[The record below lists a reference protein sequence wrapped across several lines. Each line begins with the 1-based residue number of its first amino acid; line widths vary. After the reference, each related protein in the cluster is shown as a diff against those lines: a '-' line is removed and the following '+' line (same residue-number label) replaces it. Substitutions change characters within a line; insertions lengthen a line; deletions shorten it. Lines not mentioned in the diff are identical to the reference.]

1 MPDLGF
7 LVEAFAPAT
16 LLAILVGT
24 TIGIVIGALPGL
36 GSVVGLS
43 ICLPFTFGMDTVP
56 SLALLLGVYCGSVY
70 GGSISAILINSP
82 GTPQSAATMLDGHPM
97 AQRGEGGLALGWATV
112 SSVLGGLISCVVLIV
127 AAPQLAR
134 FATRFGSVE
143 IFALILLALTCI
155 AAVSRGSML
164 KGLAMGAA
172 GLFLSLIG
180 TDPVTG
186 AARFTFDIQFLSAGL
201 DLISVVIGL
210 FALSEA
216 FSRLAMPNTGAPP
229 VANARLEIPKLRE
242 WKGRVGNLLRSSTI
256 GCLIGALPG
265 TGAATAAFI
274 SYASAKQASPR
285 RDNFGKG
292 EPDGLIAAEASN
304 NAVTGSAMIPTLALG
319 IPGDVVTAILLSA
332 MVVHGI
338 TPGVRLMS
346 EHLDVVNAIFVV
358 LILVNLVMFVLAFPI
373 VRLFGKILATPER
386 IIMVGVIVFSLIGA
400 ITVRG
405 NALDGV
411 VAVAFGLIGYGLRL
425 GGFPLA
431 PFVIGL
437 VLGPQ
442 FEQNLRR
449 GLLLNEGDILSFPTA
464 SWIAALIFAV
474 IAILMIAAPL
484 SSLVARRT
492 ETHRR
497 SRGFPEAG
505 PPER

>member
-1 MPDLGF
+1 MSDIAFLG
-7 LVEAFAPAT
+7 EAFAPAT
-16 LLAILVGT
+16 LFAIVIGT
-24 TIGIVIGALPGL
+24 TLGVVIGALPGL

-43 ICLPFTFGMDTVP
+43 ICLPFTFGMETVP

-82 GTPQSAATMLDGHPM
+82 GTPQSAATMLDGYPM
-97 AQRGEGGLALGWATV
+97 AQRGEAGAALGWATAA
-112 SSVLGGLISCVVLIV
+112 SVVGGLISCVVLIL

-143 IFALILLALTCI
+143 VFALILLALTCI
-155 AAVSRGSML
+155 AAVSRGSMV

-172 GLFLSLIG
+172 GLFVALIG

-186 AARFTFDIQFLSAGL
+186 GARFTFGIEFLTAGL

-216 FSRLAMPNTGAPP
+216 FSRLAQRHDGAPS
-229 VANARLEIPKLRE
+229 VAHARLVLPRLSA
-242 WKGRVGNLLRSSTI
+242 WKGRVFNLVRSSFI

-285 RDNFGKG
+285 RENFGKG
-292 EPDGLIAAEASN
+292 EPDGLIAAESAN

-338 TPGVRLMS
+338 TPGVRLMT

-358 LILVNLVMFVLAFPI
+358 LILINIVMLAVAFPI
-373 VRLFGKILATPER
+373 VRAFGKLLSIPEP
-386 IIMVGVIVFSLIGA
+386 IIMVGVIAFSLIGA

-405 NALDGV
+405 NPLDGV
-411 VAVAFGLIGYGLRL
+411 VAVLFGIAGYAFRI

-449 GLLLNEGDILSFPTA
+449 GLLLNDGDILSFPTA
-464 SWIAALIFAV
+464 SWISAVIFAV
-474 IAILMIAAPL
+474 IFILTVAVPLAPYL
-484 SSLVARRT
+484 ARLPT
-492 ETHRR
+492 LGRR
-497 SRGFPEAG
+497 PR
-505 PPER
+505 

>member
-1 MPDLGF
+1 MIDFAF
-7 LVEAFAPAT
+7 LAEALSPAT

-24 TIGIVIGALPGL
+24 TLGVVIGALPGL

-82 GTPQSAATMLDGHPM
+82 GTPQSAATMLDGYPM
-97 AQRGEGGLALGWATV
+97 AQRGEAGMALGWATV
-112 SSVLGGLISCVVLIV
+112 SSVIGGLISCVVLIL

-155 AAVSRGSML
+155 AAVSRGSMI

-172 GLFLSLIG
+172 GLFISLIG

-186 AARFTFDIQFLSAGL
+186 AARFTFDIEFLTAGL

-216 FSRLAMPNTGAPP
+216 FLRLASRHGGAPV
-229 VANARLEIPKLRE
+229 VANARLVIPPLAAWR
-242 WKGRVGNLLRSSTI
+242 GRIVNLLRSSFI

-285 RDNFGKG
+285 RDEFGKG
-292 EPDGLIAAEASN
+292 EPDGLIAAESAN

-358 LILVNLVMFVLAFPI
+358 LIIVNIVMLIVAFPI
-373 VRLFGKILATPER
+373 VRAFGKILSIPEP
-386 IIMVGVIVFSLIGA
+386 IIMVGVVVFSLIGA
-400 ITVRG
+400 VTVRG

-411 VAVAFGLIGYGLRL
+411 VAMLFGVVGYGLRL

-449 GLLLNEGDILSFPTA
+449 GLLLNDGDILQFPTA
-464 SWIAALIFAV
+464 SWISATIFAV
-474 IAILMIAAPL
+474 IALLFVANAARGI
-484 SSLVARRT
+484 VAGLRAR
-492 ETHRR
+492 
-497 SRGFPEAG
+497 PEAADT
-505 PPER
+505 

>member
-1 MPDLGF
+1 VTIDLAF
-7 LVEAFAPAT
+7 LAEAFSPWT
-16 LLAILVGT
+16 LLAIVFGT
-24 TIGIVIGALPGL
+24 VLGVVIGALPGL

-43 ICLPFTFGMDTVP
+43 ICLPFTFGMETVP

-82 GTPQSAATMLDGHPM
+82 GTPQSAATMLDGYPM
-97 AQRGEGGLALGWATV
+97 AERGEAGQALGWATAA
-112 SSVLGGLISCVVLIV
+112 SVVGGLLSCIVLIL

-143 IFALILLALTCI
+143 VFGLILLALTCI
-155 AAVSRGSML
+155 AAVSKGSMV

-172 GLFLSLIG
+172 GLFVALIG

-186 AARFTFDIQFLSAGL
+186 AARFTFGIEFLTAGL

-216 FSRLAMPNTGAPP
+216 FSRLALRRMGAPT
-229 VANARLEIPKLRE
+229 VANARVMLPALRA
-242 WKGRVGNLLRSSTI
+242 WKGRVVNLFRSSFI

-285 RDNFGKG
+285 RDDFGKG
-292 EPDGLIAAEASN
+292 EPDGLIAAESAN

-338 TPGVRLMS
+338 TPGVRLMT

-358 LILVNLVMFVLAFPI
+358 LIIVNIVMLVVAFPI
-373 VRLFGKILATPER
+373 VRAFGRILSVPEP

-411 VAVAFGLIGYGLRL
+411 VAVLFGIIGYALRI

-464 SWIAALIFAV
+464 SWISAV
-474 IAILMIAAPL
+474 IFTTVALLVIANPLKALMTFGRNRQKQ
-484 SSLVARRT
+484 S
-492 ETHRR
+492 
-497 SRGFPEAG
+497 
-505 PPER
+505 

>member
-1 MPDLGF
+1 MIDFAF
-7 LVEAFAPAT
+7 LADAFSPAT
-16 LLAILVGT
+16 LFAIVIGT
-24 TIGIVIGALPGL
+24 SLGVVIGALPGL

-82 GTPQSAATMLDGHPM
+82 GTPQSAATMLDGYPM
-97 AQRGEGGLALGWATV
+97 AQRGEAGEALGWSTAA
-112 SSVLGGLISCVVLIV
+112 SVLGGLLSCIVLIL

-143 IFALILLALTCI
+143 VFALILLALTCI
-155 AAVSRGSML
+155 AAVSRGSMI

-172 GLFLSLIG
+172 GLFVALIG

-186 AARFTFDIQFLSAGL
+186 AARFTFGIEFLTAGL
-201 DLISVVIGL
+201 DLIAVVIGL

-216 FSRLAMPNTGAPP
+216 FSRLAERHGGAPT
-229 VANARLEIPKLRE
+229 VANARLILPRFGA
-242 WKGRVGNLLRSSTI
+242 WKGRVVNLLRSSFI

-285 RDNFGKG
+285 RDAFGKG
-292 EPDGLIAAEASN
+292 EPDGLIAAESAN

-358 LILVNLVMFVLAFPI
+358 LIVVNIVMLIVAFPI
-373 VRLFGKILATPER
+373 VRAFGKILSIPEP
-386 IIMVGVIVFSLIGA
+386 IIMVGVIVFSLVGA

-411 VAVAFGLIGYGLRL
+411 VAVLFGIAGYLLRR

-449 GLLLNEGDILSFPTA
+449 GLLLNEGDILAFPFA
-464 SWIAALIFAV
+464 SWIAAVIFTLTAVLI
-474 IAILMIAAPL
+474 L
-484 SSLVARRT
+484 
-492 ETHRR
+492 
-497 SRGFPEAG
+497 AG
-505 PPER
+505 PAKVLMTKLGPAGSSRQ